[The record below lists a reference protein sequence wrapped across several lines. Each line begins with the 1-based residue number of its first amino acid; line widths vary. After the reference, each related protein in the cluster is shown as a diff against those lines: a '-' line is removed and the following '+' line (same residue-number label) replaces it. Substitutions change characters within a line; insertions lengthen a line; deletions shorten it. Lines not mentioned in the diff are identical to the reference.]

1 MTPILLALLSA
12 FLGVTSQVLWK
23 IEIQKMGGILKSGD
37 NWIKNLFNFIATP
50 LFIFGVILYAASGFI
65 WLYLLEKYE
74 FSQVF
79 LMLALSYIIA
89 AVYGITIFHET
100 ISIYRWIGFAL
111 IIGGV
116 FLINK

>member
-1 MTPILLALLSA
+1 MIPILLAFLSA

-23 IEIQKMGGILKSGD
+23 IEIQKMGGILKSGE
-37 NWIKNLFNFIATP
+37 NWLKNLIHFVATP
-50 LFIFGVILYAASGFI
+50 FFIFGAILYAASGFL

-79 LMLALSYIIA
+79 PMLALSYIIA

-100 ISIYRWIGFAL
+100 ISIYRWIGLTL

>member
-1 MTPILLALLSA
+1 MIPIILAFFSA
-12 FLGVTSQVLWK
+12 FLGVSSQVLWK
-23 IEIQKMGGILKSGD
+23 IEIQKMGGILKPGE
-37 NWIKNLFNFIATP
+37 NWVKNLLQFVVTP
-50 LFIFGVILYAASGFI
+50 FFIFGALLYAASGVL

-79 LMLALSYIIA
+79 PMLALSYIIA
-89 AVYGITIFHET
+89 AVYGITVFHEA
-100 ISIYRWIGFAL
+100 ISIYRWIGLVL